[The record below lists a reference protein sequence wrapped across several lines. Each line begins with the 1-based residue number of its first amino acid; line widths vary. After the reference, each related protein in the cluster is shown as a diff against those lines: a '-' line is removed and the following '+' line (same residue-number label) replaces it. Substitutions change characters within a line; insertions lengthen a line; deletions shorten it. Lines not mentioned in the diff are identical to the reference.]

1 MVGSASEPIPVLI
14 VGAGVSGLILAILL
28 AKNDVPFRIIE
39 KLPSGGRIGA
49 KGSGVQPRTQ
59 ELLEIMGIPYDEL
72 MASGMGPL
80 EMRFYAPPDG
90 LQPAKTFPLAERM
103 PPNPTVPYPE
113 LVTVSQANLEALLHR
128 QLSKYGAQ
136 VEYSTTLQSISQD
149 EDSVTAVVTKDGIVE
164 RIEAQWL
171 VGADGARGST
181 RKFLGIN
188 YVGESRP
195 GDKIFIADVTVPGNF
210 PRDYWHAWGQFHTSA
225 VGLLPLGG
233 GDPTHFQLHL
243 MGPEID
249 CEKVK
254 TPQDVKDQF
263 YKISNRKD
271 IVIEDV
277 RWMTAWTANVRLA
290 DRMQVGRCILAGD
303 AAHCHSPAGA
313 QGMNTGV
320 QDSFNLAWKLAAV
333 VKGASSASILA
344 SYEAERYP
352 VISAM
357 LQISNDMHSRLF
369 AREAPKEG
377 DAEPFHHPDSTH
389 QLGVNYRHSPIILD
403 ERYTQKGEAPAP
415 YQRAGRLRAGDRAP
429 DAPGAD
435 GTRLFSLLGVQR
447 PRALVFLPKGADNGL
462 LQAVKNVSGGA
473 WDVVA
478 VIPQG
483 VDATADVHSVFVD
496 NAEGVAFGAYEVGED
511 PLAFVVRPD
520 GMIGAVLLS
529 TEGVQRYVDVLR
541 GEAKPR

>member
-1 MVGSASEPIPVLI
+1 MTVRATEPPVLI

-28 AKNDVPFRIIE
+28 AKNNVPLRIVE
-39 KLPSGGRIGA
+39 RLPSGGRIGA

-59 ELLEIMGIPYDEL
+59 ELLEIMGIPYEEL
-72 MASGMGPL
+72 MASGMGSL
-80 EMRFYAPPDG
+80 DMRFYAPPDG

-113 LVTVSQANLEALLHR
+113 LVTVSQSNLEALLLR
-128 QLSKYGAQ
+128 QLHKYGAK
-136 VEYSTTLQSISQD
+136 VEYSTTLQSLSQD
-149 EDSVTAVVTKDGIVE
+149 EEKVVAVVMKDGAEEQIV
-164 RIEAQWL
+164 ANWL
-171 VGADGARGST
+171 VGTDGARGST
-181 RKFLGIN
+181 RKLLGVN

-195 GDKIFIADVTVPGNF
+195 GDKIFIADVTVPGDF

-249 CEKVK
+249 FDTVK
-254 TPQDVKDQF
+254 TPQDVKDHF

-271 IVIEDV
+271 IVIEEV
-277 RWMTAWTANVRLA
+277 RWMTTWTANVRLA

-313 QGMNTGV
+313 QGMNTGL

-333 VKGASSASILA
+333 VKGAASPALLA

-357 LQISNDMHSRLF
+357 LQISNEMHSRLF

-389 QLGVNYRHSPIILD
+389 QLGVNYRHSTIVFD
-403 ERYTQKGEAPAP
+403 ERYTQTGEAPAP
-415 YQRAGRLRAGDRAP
+415 YLRAGRLRAGDRAP

-447 PRALVFLPKGADNGL
+447 HVALLFLPKGADEGL
-462 LQAVKNVSGGA
+462 LQAVKEAAEGSWA
-473 WDVVA
+473 VVA
-478 VIPQG
+478 VVPQG
-483 VDATADVHSVFVD
+483 AAAPASSTTVFVD
-496 NAEGVAFGAYEVGED
+496 NGEGVALKAYEVED
-511 PLAFVVRPD
+511 TPLAFVVRPD
-520 GMIGAVLLS
+520 AMIGAVLLS
-529 TEGVQRYVDVLR
+529 EEGVRRYVNLLR
-541 GEAKPR
+541 EGRTPS